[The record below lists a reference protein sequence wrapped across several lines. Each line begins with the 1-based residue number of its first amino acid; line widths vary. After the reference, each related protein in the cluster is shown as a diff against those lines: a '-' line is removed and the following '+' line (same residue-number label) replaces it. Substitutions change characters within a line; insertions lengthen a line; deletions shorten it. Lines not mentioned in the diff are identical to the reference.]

1 MGLRGDWVEA
11 SELPESEKVYLKKD
25 IFGWRVIQPWKNEDG
40 TINWFN
46 LLTGGKKN
54 IAILIFLLVL
64 AGLFYLGVQEVIT
77 NYSTIANNPCEFCK
91 SCTELKPI
99 VINSVAGEPFMKVN
113 VVI

>member
-1 MGLRGDWVEA
+1 MSIRGDWIEA

-64 AGLFYLGVQEVIT
+64 AGLFYFAVQEIVS
-77 NYSTIANNPCEFCK
+77 NYSIIADNPCEFCK
-91 SCTELKPI
+91 ECNALKPI
-99 VINSVAGEPFMKVN
+99 VNSPTIREPFMKVN
-113 VVI
+113 VVT